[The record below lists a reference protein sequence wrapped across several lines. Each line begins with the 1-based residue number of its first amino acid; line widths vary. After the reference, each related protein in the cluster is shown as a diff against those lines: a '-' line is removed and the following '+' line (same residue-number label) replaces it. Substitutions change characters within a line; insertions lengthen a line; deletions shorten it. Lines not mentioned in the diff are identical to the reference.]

1 MTERVR
7 HSTDCYRQVF
17 FPSFPA
23 GVRNILVPMKTLLF
37 LLVIAG
43 QSFASPD
50 FSGKDEIN
58 GIAWKSFKN
67 FPEKWELVTI
77 RFRKDTGEMRITYA
91 NPIAMKA
98 LKEGKTDYPEGSVFA
113 KTGIHTGVDPQFI
126 SSVVPKGIRRYQLM
140 VKNRKAYASTNGW
153 GYALFDP
160 EGKTFNEDPKITQDA
175 CYACHTIVE
184 NRGDVFSQ
192 HFSTTRYVKPI
203 FTQDEKK
210 VNTIN
215 YVTKAVSA
223 LPAQIRNQIP
233 SWAKEVR
240 WVEIEILRKHVFQG
254 TLDEMKPLLEHESLK
269 SKLPA
274 IFASKDEKRFVL
286 VYPGK
291 SDDCMDT
298 TQMTSISTDQ
308 SGNPVV
314 NKFCLYD

>member
-1 MTERVR
+1 MKMI
-7 HSTDCYRQVF
+7 F
-17 FPSFPA
+17 FS
-23 GVRNILVPMKTLLF
+23 VLF
-37 LLVIAG
+37 A
-43 QSFASPD
+43 ASAVATTD
-50 FSGKDEIN
+50 FSGKGEMN
-58 GIAWKSFKN
+58 GISWKDFKS

-98 LKEGKTDYPEGSVFA
+98 LKEGKTEYPDGAVFA

-140 VKNRKAYASTNGW
+140 VKDKKQYASTHGW

-203 FTQDEKK
+203 FTGEEKK
-210 VNTIN
+210 VSSIN
-215 YVTKAVSA
+215 YVQKKVAQ
-223 LPAQIRNQIP
+223 LPEQIRKHIP
-233 SWAKEVR
+233 DWAKEVR
-240 WVEIEILRKHVFQG
+240 WVEVDILRKHVFQG
-254 TLDEMKPLLEHESLK
+254 TLDEMRPLLEHESMK

-274 IFASKDEKRFVL
+274 VFASKDEQRFVL

-291 SDDCMDT
+291 SDECMDT

-308 SGNPVV
+308 KGHPITD
-314 NKFCLYD
+314 KFCLYD

>member
-1 MTERVR
+1 M
-7 HSTDCYRQVF
+7 Q
-17 FPSFPA
+17 
-23 GVRNILVPMKTLLF
+23 LLF
-37 LLVIAG
+37 LSFFIAL
-43 QSFASPD
+43 SASAETD
-50 FSGKDEIN
+50 FSGRGEMN
-58 GIAWKSFKN
+58 GISWKDYRS

-91 NPIAMKA
+91 NEIAMKA
-98 LKEGKTDYPEGSVFA
+98 LKEGKTDYPDGAVFA

-140 VKNRKAYASTNGW
+140 VKNKKLYSATHGW

-160 EGKTFNEDPKITQDA
+160 EGKTFNEDPKVTQDA

-203 FTQDEKK
+203 FTGDEKK
-210 VNTIN
+210 VNSIH
-215 YVTKAVSA
+215 YVQKSVSSLPGHIRA
-223 LPAQIRNQIP
+223 LVPA
-233 SWAKEVR
+233 WAKDVR
-240 WVEIEILRKHVFQG
+240 WVEVEILRKHVFQG
-254 TLDEMKPLLEHESLK
+254 TLDEMKPLLEHESMK

-298 TQMTSISTDQ
+298 TQMTAVSTDQ
-308 SGNPVV
+308 KGQPVT

>member
-1 MTERVR
+1 
-7 HSTDCYRQVF
+7 
-17 FPSFPA
+17 
-23 GVRNILVPMKTLLF
+23 MKKFLCLI
-37 LLVIAG
+37 LLVG
-43 QSFASPD
+43 QAFAVSD
-50 FSGKDEIN
+50 YSGKDEMN
-58 GIAWKSFKN
+58 GIAWKTFKN

-98 LKEGKTDYPEGSVFA
+98 LKEGKTDYPDGSVFA

-126 SSVVPKGIRRYQLM
+126 SSVVPKGIRRYQIM
-140 VKNRKAYASTNGW
+140 VKNRKSYATTNGW

-160 EGKTFNEDPKITQDA
+160 EGKSFNEDPKITQDA

-210 VNTIN
+210 VNSIN
-215 YVTKAVSA
+215 YVTKAVSM
-223 LPAQIRNQIP
+223 LPAQIKTQVP

-286 VYPGK
+286 VFPGK
-291 SDDCMDT
+291 SDDCLDT

>member
-1 MTERVR
+1 
-7 HSTDCYRQVF
+7 
-17 FPSFPA
+17 
-23 GVRNILVPMKTLLF
+23 MKLF
-37 LLVIAG
+37 LVLFLFSSAG
-43 QSFASPD
+43 FSAQD
-50 FSGKDEIN
+50 FSGKGEMN
-58 GIAWKSFKN
+58 GIAWKDFRN

-91 NPIAMKA
+91 NPLAMKT
-98 LKEGKTDYPEGSVFA
+98 LKEGKTDYPDGAVFA

-140 VKNRKAYASTNGW
+140 VKNKKAYAGTHGW

-210 VNTIN
+210 VNSIA
-215 YVTKAVSA
+215 YVNRPVSQ
-223 LPAQIRNQIP
+223 LPEAIRSQIP
-233 SWAKEVR
+233 SWAREVR
-240 WVEIEILRKHVFQG
+240 WVEVEILRKHVFQG
-254 TLDEMKPLLEHESLK
+254 TLDEMKPLLEHESLR

-274 IFASKDEKRFVL
+274 VFASKDEKRFVL

-291 SDDCMDT
+291 SEECMEM
-298 TQMTSISTDQ
+298 TQMTAISTDLEFR
-308 SGNPVV
+308 PVT
-314 NKFCLYD
+314 NRFCLYD

>member
-1 MTERVR
+1 MKKFFLSALIAASAGAATE
-7 HSTDCYRQVF
+7 
-17 FPSFPA
+17 
-23 GVRNILVPMKTLLF
+23 
-37 LLVIAG
+37 
-43 QSFASPD
+43 
-50 FSGKDEIN
+50 FSGKDEMN
-58 GIAWKSFKN
+58 GISWKDFKG

-98 LKEGKTDYPEGSVFA
+98 LKEGKTEYPDGAVFA

-140 VKNRKAYASTNGW
+140 VKDKKQYASTHGW

-203 FTQDEKK
+203 FTGEEKS
-210 VNTIN
+210 VSTIK
-215 YVTKAVSA
+215 YEQKPVAK
-223 LPAQIRNQIP
+223 LPEGIKKHIP

-240 WVEIEILRKHVFQG
+240 WVEVEILRKHVFQG
-254 TLDEMKPLLEHESLK
+254 TLDEMRPLLEHESMK

-274 IFASKDEKRFVL
+274 VFASKDEKKFVL

-291 SDDCMDT
+291 SDECMDT
-298 TQMTSISTDQ
+298 TQMTSVSTDQ
-308 SGNPVV
+308 KGHPVTD
-314 NKFCLYD
+314 KFCLYD

>member
-1 MTERVR
+1 MKI
-7 HSTDCYRQVF
+7 
-17 FPSFPA
+17 
-23 GVRNILVPMKTLLF
+23 ILLMA
-37 LLVIAG
+37 LLVTSVRAEV
-43 QSFASPD
+43 D
-50 FSGKDEIN
+50 FSGRDNMN
-58 GIAWKSFKN
+58 GIAWKEFRD
-67 FPEKWELVTI
+67 FPSNWEIVTI

-140 VKNRKAYASTNGW
+140 VKNRKLYSSTHGW

-175 CYACHTIVE
+175 CFACHTIVE

-192 HFSTTRYVKPI
+192 HFSTTKYVKPI

-210 VNTIN
+210 VNAIT
-215 YVTKAVSA
+215 YLTKSVSS
-223 LPAQIRNQIP
+223 LPVNIKNLVP

-240 WVEIEILRKHVFQG
+240 WVEVEIMRKHVFQG
-254 TLDEMKPLLEHESLK
+254 TLDEMKPLLEHESMK

-274 IFASKDEKRFVL
+274 VFASQDEKRFVI

-291 SDDCMDT
+291 SDECMET
-298 TQMTSISTDQ
+298 TLMTTVMTDQ
-308 SGNPVV
+308 KGQPLT

>member
-1 MTERVR
+1 
-7 HSTDCYRQVF
+7 
-17 FPSFPA
+17 
-23 GVRNILVPMKTLLF
+23 MKYFLF
-37 LLVIAG
+37 LL
-43 QSFASPD
+43 FAAPVFSAPD
-50 FSGKDEIN
+50 FSGKGEMN
-58 GIAWKSFKN
+58 GIAWSSYKG

-98 LKEGKTDYPEGSVFA
+98 LKEGKTEYPEGAVFA

-140 VKNRKAYASTNGW
+140 VRNKKLYSATNGW

-203 FTQDEKK
+203 FNHDEKK
-210 VNTIN
+210 VNTLT
-215 YVTKAVSA
+215 YVTKKVPA
-223 LPAQIRNQIP
+223 LPENIRKEIP
-233 SWAKEVR
+233 SWASEVR
-240 WVEIEILRKHVFQG
+240 WVEMEILRKHVFQG
-254 TLDEMKPLLEHESLK
+254 TLDELRPLLEHESMK

-274 IFASKDEKRFVL
+274 VFASKDEKRFVF

-291 SDDCMDT
+291 SDECMDT
-298 TQMTSISTDQ
+298 TQMTSVSTDQ
-308 SGNPVV
+308 KGKTITD
-314 NKFCLYD
+314 KFCLYD